1 MTSLATRNMRMAI
14 QSIRSTKTRSLLT
27 MLGIIIGVASVITS
41 VSLGEGIRSQV
52 AANIKTSGK
61 NIISIRPGKFVE
73 RNKDGKITKI
83 DYSGIIG
90 ASSLTDQDVQR
101 IIKLPNV
108 SSVIPLS
115 TISALAKTKE
125 DKQFDATII
134 GTTSEFANASGQK
147 VAYGSF
153 FDNDQN
159 GRQVAII
166 GRLVAEQLFEQ
177 NVPIGQF
184 VVLRGH
190 EFMVQGV
197 LDSFTANALS
207 NGNDLNK
214 AIFIPYNTAKSISG
228 NAVDIYQ
235 ILVKPTDNS
244 ATLAKDITTAL
255 TDNHG
260 GQQNF
265 TVLTQEET
273 LQVAGSALTSLT
285 TLIAGIAAISLIVGG
300 IGIMNIMFVS
310 VTERTREIGVRKS
323 LGATNQQ
330 IYSQFS
336 VEATILSLV
345 GGILGVI
352 LALLTNFFIKI
363 FTNLTP
369 VATLPIIGI
378 SVGVA
383 SLIGIVFGTVPA
395 IKAARKDP
403 IQSLRYE

>member
-1 MTSLATRNMRMAI
+1 MTSLISGNMRMAI

-52 AANIKTSGK
+52 ASNIKTGDK
-61 NIISIRPGKFVE
+61 NAISIRPGKFVK
-73 RNKDGKITKI
+73 RNNEGKITSI
-83 DYSGIIG
+83 DYSGAIG
-90 ASSLTDQDVQR
+90 ASTLNDQDVQR
-101 IIKLPNV
+101 LSKLPNV
-108 SSVIPLS
+108 SAIIPLS
-115 TISALAKTKE
+115 TISALAKTTDGKE
-125 DKQFDATII
+125 FDATVI
-134 GTTSEFANASGQK
+134 GTTSEFASASGQK

-153 FDNDQN
+153 FDDDQN

-166 GRLVAEQLFEQ
+166 GKSVAEQLFEQ
-177 NVPIGQF
+177 NVPIGQA
-184 VVLRGH
+184 VVLRGR

-197 LDSFTANALS
+197 LDSFNANALS
-207 NGNDLNK
+207 NGNDLNR

-228 NAVDIYQ
+228 NAIDIYQ
-235 ILVKPTDNS
+235 ILAQPKDNS
-244 ATLAKDITTAL
+244 KTLAKDITTTL
-255 TDNHG
+255 TSNHG
-260 GQQNF
+260 DQQNF

-273 LQVAGSALTSLT
+273 LQVAGHALTSLT

-330 IYSQFS
+330 IYSQFA

-352 LALLTNFFIKI
+352 LAMLANFFIKI
-363 FTNLTP
+363 FTSLTP
-369 VATLPIIGI
+369 VATLPIIVM

-383 SLIGIVFGTVPA
+383 SLIGIIFGTVPA